1 MSNPNENRSFLDK
14 NTILAV
20 VITMLFFFGWSTYM
34 RHKYP
39 EADKPVAAK
48 TETATT
54 TTAAVAPTQA
64 GEAPTAQPVTSATTN
79 VAEAEVP
86 TTQTFIDY
94 STNELSFRIGSFG
107 MGIDNINL
115 KHFQTRDNKPIILG
129 QAAAAGSAS
138 FATGL
143 YENTKTINFQMT
155 NEGNNTF
162 KGVAVVDGMTIEKVL
177 TVDPSKYLI
186 TSTVKVTNAP
196 ASFKGLTHHI
206 SDVLFDEPQTGLF
219 GARAEV
225 QDLYYTHDGD
235 EKHNTLSKKSGAQI
249 AEKNVGVLALSSHYF
264 TLGMLNKSDL
274 LPRVE
279 ANIAPKAETASARLI
294 HQPVNPSADFNVS
307 FEAYA
312 GPKQL
317 SILENI
323 DPRLGDIIH
332 YGMFAWIAKPLLKLL
347 KFLNGFLGNWGLAII
362 ALTLIVRVIV
372 MPFNIYSFKSMK
384 IMQKLQP
391 EMQRLRERYKDD
403 PQTMNREV
411 MDLMKRNKANPLG
424 GCLPMLLQLPVF
436 IALYSVLGQSI
447 ELYRAPFFLWI
458 TDLSVHDK
466 FFVLPVLMGITM
478 YVQQKITPNTMDP
491 AQAKVLQFMPIIF
504 TAFMLFLP
512 SGLTLYIFVSTL
524 FGIIQQYVFM
534 REKTPGAKISQVQA

>member
-1 MSNPNENRSFLDK
+1 
-14 NTILAV
+14 
-20 VITMLFFFGWSTYM
+20 
-34 RHKYP
+34 
-39 EADKPVAAK
+39 
-48 TETATT
+48 
-54 TTAAVAPTQA
+54 
-64 GEAPTAQPVTSATTN
+64 
-79 VAEAEVP
+79 
-86 TTQTFIDY
+86 
-94 STNELSFRIGSFG
+94 
-107 MGIDNINL
+107 
-115 KHFQTRDNKPIILG
+115 
-129 QAAAAGSAS
+129 
-138 FATGL
+138 
-143 YENTKTINFQMT
+143 
-155 NEGNNTF
+155 
-162 KGVAVVDGMTIEKVL
+162 
-177 TVDPSKYLI
+177 
-186 TSTVKVTNAP
+186 
-196 ASFKGLTHHI
+196 
-206 SDVLFDEPQTGLF
+206 
-219 GARAEV
+219 
-225 QDLYYTHDGD
+225 
-235 EKHNTLSKKSGAQI
+235 
-249 AEKNVGVLALSSHYF
+249 
-264 TLGMLNKSDL
+264 
-274 LPRVE
+274 
-279 ANIAPKAETASARLI
+279 
-294 HQPVNPSADFNVS
+294 
-307 FEAYA
+307 
-312 GPKQL
+312 
-317 SILENI
+317 
-323 DPRLGDIIH
+323 
-332 YGMFAWIAKPLLKLL
+332 
-347 KFLNGFLGNWGLAII
+347 
-362 ALTLIVRVIV
+362 